1 MPIIVPDYSKGYG
14 AGLESMISQMANTMA
29 GADDD
34 DEEEVEDGALLSAAE
49 KRRALRDISP
59 HMIKQIGYYE
69 CLHQFNRNIT
79 RGGSRAIPGPKKSNL
94 LVGLELLNALTEND
108 DWTLEFV
115 FLGEVFPFLRS
126 AF

>member
-59 HMIKQIGYYE
+59 HMIKQIG
-69 CLHQFNRNIT
+69 I
-79 RGGSRAIPGPKKSNL
+79 S
-94 LVGLELLNALTEND
+94 LEVALERYLD
-108 DWTLEFV
+108 
-115 FLGEVFPFLRS
+115 PRS
-126 AF
+126 QIFWSAWSC